1 MLAKVVATG
10 SNPSGLLSYL
20 MDSEKEYS
28 LYGGNIAGQTYGEI
42 MAEWKAISQQN
53 PRTDKDTKHVT
64 LSPHHSD
71 RLTPEQWLD
80 IGEFMVNGLGYTDNL
95 WLMIKHK
102 PTESQQQKYPD
113 AQPHVH
119 LMIHTFECD
128 NFTRVNDWQDQTK
141 AEALTRDIESLWDLY
156 QVAPSQEASQ
166 SAPTTGQKRRMM
178 REQEDFEKGLRATP
192 PDEPTLQKLERIV
205 IDATSD
211 RPDVITF
218 VGRLQ
223 HADVDVHPTIIG
235 DEMKGFAFEYEGFR
249 CRGSQLKNCSWK
261 KLQSLRGVT
270 FNSEQDLP
278 ILQAVAAGEVVQL
291 EPFQLQIQA
300 PQLVPTRSK
309 LSAASGSA
317 TASDSIDTGKSN
329 ISNERNTSK
338 VKEIDNIELSTAAY
352 VDDSKE
358 LEKVEDDPASQQWQ
372 SESIQGTSPSRPSSR
387 ITEILG
393 SLRNSSLSIDR
404 SESDNR
410 GTADRDRA
418 VAAGTGT
425 NPNPTSK
432 DDDGVGD
439 TDTNSQSINQELDE
453 QLRRIAF
460 LQQDT
465 AARLGEL
472 EAEHQRRKPKR
483 IQKIEAVDQQ
493 SSRRAQQ
500 SESNKQG
507 AYQPSQKPS
516 PGIELD

>member
-10 SNPSGLLSYL
+10 SNPGGLLSYL

-42 MAEWKAISQQN
+42 MAEWRAISQQN
-53 PRTDKDTKHVT
+53 PRTDKDTKHVA

-166 SAPTTGQKRRMM
+166 SALTTGQKRRMM
-178 REQEDFEKGLRATP
+178 REQEDFEKGLRVTP

-235 DEMKGFAFEYEGFR
+235 DEMKGFAFEYEEFR

-278 ILQAVAAGEVVQL
+278 ILQAVAAGEIVQL

-300 PQLVPTRSK
+300 PQLVQTRSK
-309 LSAASGSA
+309 LSAVDGSA
-317 TASDSIDTGKSN
+317 TASDSTDTGKSN

-410 GTADRDRA
+410 GTADSDRA

-465 AARLGEL
+465 AARLGEF